1 VDAFGISLVSPSLKD
16 FAGFP
21 MEMTGDDEDFAMG
34 WMSGIAVYLV
44 IWWLVIFMVL
54 PWGNQALDAEDVAR
68 GHASGAPRKPHLAIK
83 LAVTTVIAAIL
94 WVVVDV
100 VMMQGWISF
109 RS

>member
-1 VDAFGISLVSPSLKD
+1 MSLVVPPPRH
-16 FAGFP
+16 FAGLP
-21 MEMTGDDEDFAMG
+21 MEMTGGDKDFAMG

-83 LAVTTVIAAIL
+83 LTVTTAIAAIL